1 VPTLRIHYPNIS
13 LYGSLTKKSPTSV
26 LARTAGYVPLE
37 RGHRKGRAVP
47 IEGRSDG
54 RNIYAYQLRR
64 RGRGPACG
72 PSERY
77 APSVG
82 PQHFF
87 RGRAVCTVP
96 RRVDLSVYV
105 AEFGHIDGKE
115 ITKILSPP

>member
-1 VPTLRIHYPNIS
+1 M
-13 LYGSLTKKSPTSV
+13 SPTSV

-37 RGHRKGRAVP
+37 RGHRKGHAVP

-54 RNIYAYQLRR
+54 RNVYAHQLRR

-72 PSERY
+72 PSEKY

-82 PQHFF
+82 PQHVL
-87 RGRAVCTVP
+87 RDRAVCTVP
-96 RRVDLSVYV
+96 RRVDLPVYV
-105 AEFGHIDGKE
+105 AEFCHLDGTE